1 MKKHLIKKCYIFDID
16 GVLLDRSH
24 RYKLVL
30 SKDGKARIDLEH
42 WRANE
47 HRTIEDKLLPLS
59 EHYKKVLKQ
68 KNSFVIIAT
77 SRIMSAVDYQVVE
90 KKLGKPHAL
99 ISRLTN
105 EQKGGDLKLNGV
117 IRTLADLKLTNINTF
132 HIFEDNATYLKH
144 IADGIKQHYNVQPF
158 AHYIVSNQ
166 GY

>member
-16 GVLLDRSH
+16 GVLLDSSH
-24 RYKLVL
+24 RYKSVL
-30 SKDGKARIDLEH
+30 SKEGKARIDLDH

-47 HRTIEDKLLPLS
+47 HRTIEDKVLPLAA
-59 EHYKKVLKQ
+59 HYKKVLSQ
-68 KNSFVIIAT
+68 KNSFIIIAT
-77 SRIMSAVDYQVVE
+77 SRIMSAVDYQVIE
-90 KKLGKPHAL
+90 TKLGKPHAL

-105 EQKGGDLKLNGV
+105 EQKGGDLKLNGI
-117 IRTLADLKLTNINTF
+117 IRTLADLNLNSIDTF
-132 HIFEDNATYLKH
+132 HIFEDNVQYLKH

>member
-16 GVLLDRSH
+16 GVLLDSSH

-30 SKDGKARIDLEH
+30 SKEGKARLDLEH

-47 HRTIEDKLLPLS
+47 HRTVEDKPLPLS

-77 SRIMSAVDYQVVE
+77 SRIMSAVDYQVIE
-90 KKLGKPHAL
+90 TKLGKPHAL

-105 EQKGGDLKLNGV
+105 EQKGGDLKLNGI

-144 IADGIKQHYNVQPF
+144 IADGIKQQYNVQPF
-158 AHYIVSNQ
+158 AHYIVSSQ
-166 GY
+166 GH

>member
-1 MKKHLIKKCYIFDID
+1 MKKHLITKCYIFDID
-16 GVLLDRSH
+16 GVLLDSSH
-24 RYKLVL
+24 RYKVTL
-30 SKDGKARIDLEH
+30 SKDGKKRIDLDH
-42 WRANE
+42 WRENE
-47 HRTIEDKLLPLS
+47 HKTIKDTLLS
-59 EHYKKVLKQ
+59 TAEIYKKVLKQ

-77 SRIMSAVDYQVVE
+77 SRIMSAVDYQVIE
-90 KKLGKPHAL
+90 EKLGKPHAL

-132 HIFEDNATYLKH
+132 HIFEDNVQYLKY

-166 GY
+166 GH

>member
-16 GVLLDRSH
+16 GVLLDSSH

-30 SKDGKARIDLEH
+30 SKEGKARIDLEH

-47 HRTIEDKLLPLS
+47 HRTVEDKLLPLS

-77 SRIMSAVDYQVVE
+77 SRIMSAVDYQVIE
-90 KKLGKPHAL
+90 TKLGKPHAL
-99 ISRLTN
+99 ISRLAN

-117 IRTLADLKLTNINTF
+117 IRTLSDLNLNNIDTF
-132 HIFEDNATYLKH
+132 HIFEDNVQYLKH
-144 IADGIKQHYNVQPF
+144 IADGIKQHYNIQPC
-158 AHYIVSNQ
+158 AYYIPSNQ
-166 GY
+166 GH

>member
-16 GVLLDRSH
+16 GVLLDSSH

-30 SKDGKARIDLEH
+30 SKEGKARIDLEH

-47 HRTIEDKLLPLS
+47 HRTIEDTPLPTADI
-59 EHYKKVLKQ
+59 YKKVLKQ

-77 SRIMSAVDYQVVE
+77 SRIMSAVDYQVIE
-90 KKLGKPHAL
+90 EKLGKPHAL

-117 IRTLADLKLTNINTF
+117 IRTLADLNLTNINTF

-144 IADGIKQHYNVQPF
+144 IADGIKQQYNVQPF

-166 GY
+166 GH

>member
-16 GVLLDRSH
+16 GVLLDSSH

-30 SKDGKARIDLEH
+30 SKEGRARIDLDH

-47 HRTIEDKLLPLS
+47 HRTIEDKLLPLA

-77 SRIMSAVDYQVVE
+77 SRIMSAIDYQVIE
-90 KKLGKPHAL
+90 SKLGKPHAL

-105 EQKGGDLKLNGV
+105 EQKGGDLKLNGI

-144 IADGIKQHYNVQPF
+144 IADGIKQQYNVQPF

-166 GY
+166 GH